1 MKPKLFIVT
10 GSAFKFQDLSAKLG
24 EFFECEKKPW
34 TEHEIQG
41 DPKEI
46 IRYKLNRAY
55 EIYKHPVL
63 VDDVSVNMEALNGF
77 PGPYQKDFWKCFNP
91 QEMGVKFAGSRISAT
106 CRLGLCRGEGD
117 VVIAEG
123 TFHGKIIAPKDND
136 HKDRDFELFVQL
148 DGMDK
153 VMLEY
158 KPEEYYEFSHRGLAM
173 KNLLE
178 ILKKEN
184 K

>member
-10 GSAFKFQDLSAKLG
+10 GSAFKFQDLSAKLS
-24 EFFECEKKPW
+24 EFFDCEKKPW
-34 TEHEIQG
+34 DEPEIQG
-41 DPKEI
+41 EPEDI
-46 IRYKLNRAY
+46 IRHKLTRAY
-55 EIYKHPVL
+55 EIYQHPVL

-77 PGPYQKDFWKCFNP
+77 PGPYQKDFWKCFTP

-106 CRLGLCRGEGD
+106 CRLGLCRGEEN
-117 VVIAEG
+117 VIIAEG
-123 TFHGKIIAPKDND
+123 TFHGKIVKPKDND
-136 HKDRDFELFVQL
+136 HKGREFELFVVL

-178 ILKKEN
+178 ILKK